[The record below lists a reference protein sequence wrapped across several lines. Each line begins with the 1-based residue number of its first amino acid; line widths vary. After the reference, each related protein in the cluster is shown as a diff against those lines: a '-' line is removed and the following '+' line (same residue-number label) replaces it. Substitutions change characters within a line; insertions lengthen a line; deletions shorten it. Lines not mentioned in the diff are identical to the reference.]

1 LRLQGVE
8 ELDKAAAAVVQG
20 VQIFIRD
27 AIPVDSIA
35 KRLERKGK
43 APVLLT
49 LITESGR
56 EVDVSLGQNFV
67 MTPQIK
73 GALKAVNGVLDV
85 QDL

>member
-1 LRLQGVE
+1 V
-8 ELDKAAAAVVQG
+8 
-20 VQIFIRD
+20 
-27 AIPVDSIA
+27 PVDSIA

-56 EVDVSLGQNFV
+56 EVDVELGRNFV

-73 GALKAVNGVLDV
+73 GALKAVQGVLDV
-85 QDL
+85 VDL